1 MKILVIAAHPDD
13 EIYGLGGTIAKYC
26 EEGHEVY
33 TLIVTEGC
41 TSQYPGNSTII
52 EQKKEEAKQSNSI
65 LGVKEVIFADMPDM
79 KLDTVNHVELNKVIE
94 TVIKEINPDIVYTH
108 HKGDAN
114 KDHKLIYE
122 STLVAVRPTQWCNIK
137 KLYTYDVPSSTEWGS
152 PMSESV
158 FIPNTFVDIEKYVDL
173 KADAIRKYNSELR
186 EYPHPRSVESVE
198 IYDKANG
205 VRVGMKSCEAFC
217 LIRELN
223 K

>member
-13 EIYGLGGTIAKYC
+13 EIYGLGGTIAKYTD
-26 EEGHEVY
+26 EGHDVY

-41 TSQYPGNSTII
+41 TSQYPGRIEII
-52 EQKKEEAKQSNSI
+52 EKKKMEAKKSNNI
-65 LGVKEVIFADMPDM
+65 LGVKKVIFADMPDM
-79 KLDTVNHVELNKVIE
+79 KLDTEAHVELNKVIE
-94 TVIKEINPDIVYTH
+94 RAIKDIKPDIVYTH

-137 KLYTYDVPSSTEWGS
+137 KVYSYFVPSSTEWGS

-158 FIPNTFVDIEKYVDL
+158 FIPNTFVNIDGYTIKKSE
-173 KADAIRKYNSELR
+173 AIRAYSTEIR
-186 EYPHPRSVESVE
+186 EFPHPRSIEAVET
-198 IYDKANG
+198 YDKANG
-205 VRVGMKSCEAFC
+205 IKVGMCACEAFC